1 MTEEGDAVREALS
14 KALVAATTDA
24 SVDRVLA
31 NAFYRTRPMQA
42 GTEVSPKASRQ
53 PDGPMKVANVV
64 SLSERRQSFLAAG
77 PQVHGG
83 TRR

>member
-1 MTEEGDAVREALS
+1 VHVGTEEEDAVRDALS
-14 KALVAATTDA
+14 KALAAATTDA

-31 NAFYRTRPMQA
+31 DAFYRTRPMQA
-42 GTEVSPKASRQ
+42 GT
-53 PDGPMKVANVV
+53 VANVV

-83 TRR
+83 TTR

>member
-1 MTEEGDAVREALS
+1 MREQLS
-14 KALVAATTDA
+14 KALAAATTDA

-42 GTEVSPKASRQ
+42 GT
-53 PDGPMKVANVV
+53 VANVV

>member
-1 MTEEGDAVREALS
+1 MEDAVREALS
-14 KALVAATTDA
+14 KALAGAASDA

-42 GTEVSPKASRQ
+42 GTVAN
-53 PDGPMKVANVV
+53 ANVV
-64 SLSERRQSFLAAG
+64 NLSERRQSFLAAG
-77 PQVHGG
+77 PHGHGG

>member
-1 MTEEGDAVREALS
+1 VREALS
-14 KALVAATTDA
+14 KALAAATTDA

-42 GTEVSPKASRQ
+42 GT
-53 PDGPMKVANVV
+53 VAITNVV

-77 PQVHGG
+77 PQGHGG

>member
-1 MTEEGDAVREALS
+1 VHVGTASKEEDAVRDALS

-42 GTEVSPKASRQ
+42 GT
-53 PDGPMKVANVV
+53 VATVV
-64 SLSERRQSFLAAG
+64 NLSERRQSFLAAG
-77 PQVHGG
+77 PQGHGG